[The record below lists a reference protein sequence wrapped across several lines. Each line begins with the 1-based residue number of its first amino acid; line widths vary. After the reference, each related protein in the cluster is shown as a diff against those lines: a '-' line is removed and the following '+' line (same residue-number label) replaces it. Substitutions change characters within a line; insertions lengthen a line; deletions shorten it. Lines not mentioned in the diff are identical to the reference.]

1 MTYQPKRPL
10 QQMLRNRARG
20 QNRARVL
27 SNDTR
32 TREAGDK
39 NNTSALQYD
48 YDQLRPNRR
57 GLIGLVPYGE
67 TWYARQDLDFLS
79 GGIGGTAPT
88 VTADGLCG
96 VMDCSQGDELYLR
109 WSPPEQ
115 ELRDRPWHICFVCYA
130 ATGGIDAA
138 RLHVQVVGI
147 EDERPLSTSAF
158 DAEDYVD
165 IDALGLGSLPLTV
178 RASFEY
184 RTTGTYGIKVT
195 VDTITTGASG
205 TLRIAAIYTRYQPL
219 WLHAHRSR

>member
-20 QNRARVL
+20 QYRARVM
-27 SNDTR
+27 SGDAR

-57 GLIGLVPYGE
+57 GLVGIVPYGE
-67 TWYARQDLDFLS
+67 TWYARQDLDFLAS
-79 GGIGGTAPT
+79 GIGATAPT

-96 VMDCSQGDELYLR
+96 VMDCSQGNELYLR

-115 ELRDRPWHICFVCYA
+115 EIADRPWQLCFACYA
-130 ATGGIDAA
+130 ATGSITSA

-147 EDERPLSTSAF
+147 DELGALDTGSF
-158 DAEDYVD
+158 DDEDYVAIGPLD
-165 IDALGLGSLPLTV
+165 PGSLPQTV
-178 RASFEY
+178 RASFRY
-184 RTTGTYGIKVT
+184 RTKGTYGIKVT
-195 VDTITTGASG
+195 VDALTAAGGG
-205 TLRIAAIYTRYQPL
+205 TLRIAAIYARYQPL